1 MRTRQN
7 ATKRSTLT
15 EPHAKRL
22 KRPTI
27 KDWRFIL
34 GILLVL
40 VSMTGVQ
47 LYVQAN
53 NHKTE
58 YYTAKTEIR
67 MGEKITDDKLARVE
81 ANIDTASDK
90 YFTRADTA
98 LMQGKIATQRIPAG
112 NLISREAIGTET
124 PSGRR
129 LATITID
136 RTAAATLKT
145 GERVDV
151 WTSGPRNQ
159 DTKRQEPAENN
170 PSGARAIVANAEI
183 ASITVDEGVLGANG
197 KATVQLW
204 VKEEAVA
211 ALVQESNSDS
221 KLSLIP
227 GTYGEGE

>member
-1 MRTRQN
+1 
-7 ATKRSTLT
+7 
-15 EPHAKRL
+15 
-22 KRPTI
+22 
-27 KDWRFIL
+27 
-34 GILLVL
+34 
-40 VSMTGVQ
+40 
-47 LYVQAN
+47 
-53 NHKTE
+53 
-58 YYTAKTEIR
+58 
-67 MGEKITDDKLARVE
+67 
-81 ANIDTASDK
+81 
-90 YFTRADTA
+90 
-98 LMQGKIATQRIPAG
+98 MQGKIATQRIPAG

-136 RTAAATLKT
+136 RTAATTLKT

-159 DTKRQEPAENN
+159 DTKRQESAENN
-170 PSGARAIVANAEI
+170 PSGARAIVTNAEI